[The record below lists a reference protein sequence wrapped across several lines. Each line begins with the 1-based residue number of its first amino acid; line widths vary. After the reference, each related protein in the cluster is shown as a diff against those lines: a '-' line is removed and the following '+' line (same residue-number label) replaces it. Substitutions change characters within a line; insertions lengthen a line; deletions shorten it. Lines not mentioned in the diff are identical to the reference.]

1 MENKTK
7 VLYRTYGGSIGPRK
21 IKIEIPGFAGESN
34 DHGNGSKAQ
43 PFHCLPFVD
52 GSTYGLELIY
62 HFETT
67 TIVKNIK
74 GKIVFE
80 GDWSKEKLTAKYSN
94 IPPFGLFADGHYGF
108 TSSLDIQPP
117 PDHIIRVEPHPSF
130 YTDTTWSTP
139 CAVPGHIQGEF
150 WSSIFF
156 VVFKSPLEG
165 QQQIF
170 QKGRPYAQIF
180 ILPKKVAY
188 DIEEMP
194 AAIKS
199 KREKRNDIVFN
210 NRRKI
215 AKNVWKDNLNQEF
228 DDKYKQL
235 KMIFEKKG
243 IEGVDEFLDKIV
255 ACPVI
260 KGKLRYKLVNY
271 KKLNK
276 TKKGVK

>member
-1 MENKTK
+1 MEKKTK
-7 VLYRTYGGSIGPRK
+7 VLYRTYGTSISPRK

-34 DHGNGSKAQ
+34 DHTNGSKAQ

-67 TIVKNIK
+67 TIVKNIG
-74 GKIVFE
+74 GKIIFD
-80 GDWSKEKLTAKYSN
+80 GDWSKEKLNVKYST
-94 IPPFGLFADGHYGF
+94 IPPFGLFAEGHYGF

-117 PDHIIRVEPHPSF
+117 PGHIIRVEPHPSF
-130 YTDTTWSTP
+130 YTDPTWSTP
-139 CAVPGHIQGEF
+139 CAVPGHIHGEF

-170 QKGRPYAQIF
+170 QKGKPYAQIF
-180 ILPKKVAY
+180 ILPKKVNY
-188 DIEEMP
+188 EIEEMP
-194 AAIKS
+194 PEVRQ
-199 KREKRNDIVFN
+199 KRERRNDIVFN

-215 AKNVWKDNLNQEF
+215 AKHNWRDNLNQEF
-228 DDKYKQL
+228 DDNYKQL

-243 IEGVDEFLDKIV
+243 IDGVDEFLEKV
-255 ACPVI
+255 LCPVV
-260 KGKLRYKLVNY
+260 KGKLRFKLVNY
-271 KKLNK
+271 SKLNK
-276 TKKGVK
+276 KKQKG